1 VPPVETIRDQTTRH
15 PGDAFSPGQGKRV
28 EEIFGWIKTVGHLRR
43 LVTEINSYQL
53 SLDAFHK
60 TINNNS
66 KTIKM
71 LTAPL
76 ITYLHTNNKL
86 SYIYSW
92 TTSKIDNSAYHPG
105 DRFGRKQPELSRI

>member
-1 VPPVETIRDQTTRH
+1 MPSVRARAKGWRKYLAGSKPLAISE
-15 PGDAFSPGQGKRV
+15 GSSPK
-28 EEIFGWIKTVGHLRR
+28 
-43 LVTEINSYQL
+43 INSYQL